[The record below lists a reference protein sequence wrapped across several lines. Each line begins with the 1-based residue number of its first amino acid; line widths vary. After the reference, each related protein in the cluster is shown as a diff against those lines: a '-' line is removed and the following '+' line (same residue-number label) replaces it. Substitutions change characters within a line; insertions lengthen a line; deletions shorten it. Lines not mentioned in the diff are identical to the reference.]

1 MKSRFKKLA
10 ASVLTA
16 AMLLQQCGVTTLA
29 EEAQTQAETQIQTQ
43 AETPAPETQAPQTE
57 TSAPETQAPQTET
70 SAPETQ
76 APQTETSAPETQAPQ
91 TETSAPETQAPQT
104 ETEKATEKETE
115 KETEKKKEKETEAS
129 DRVNDGKKIEESTIT
144 SGLGSVR
151 TKLFAADSVI
161 LPDTLKEQVG
171 ADWILDGTDGKAA
184 IDGLSGLSKTLAN
197 GQSTSKIEV
206 INLYADKDGKL
217 DTKQLEK
224 LFKNKVIDVTD
235 QYFVVNIIAAKKNQ
249 TLSFSG
255 YAMKNKGQNVS
266 YIKATQAGDILYN
279 FATLEKGKYQAF
291 EGTVN
296 LSSGSGLQG
305 TFLAPKATVTV
316 GSNLS
321 GAVYAKKVTV
331 TDGVQKLLRVAYIKG
346 AKDETETE
354 AVTETATET
363 ESETKAQET
372 EEETETE
379 AQTEQITE
387 AQTAG
392 ATEAESE
399 QVTEAQT
406 AGATE
411 AESEQVTE
419 AQTAGATEAESEQVT
434 EAQTAG
440 ATEAQT
446 EELTIE
452 TEVVTEV
459 PEQSETAAEAESE
472 PAETSEEESTVD
484 LDAGIALASLGR
496 ELMWY
501 SQTGVK
507 LSVKF
512 TDVKAAAAVL
522 SGGEA
527 ELHAAD
533 TILKP
538 DGSVAYAADEKVGD
552 TLTNL
557 GSEEK
562 TLTLN
567 YGGSYYLEIKKA
579 PGVDGSAETYLTPAR
594 IYFEVDKQGAIQMAV
609 GQNLTDWGNGV
620 LTVKAEKQ
628 TQAQVNVV
636 LADADGNAL
645 ANAGTSI
652 FVLKDERGDVI
663 YNSNTK
669 ASEANESTEAKYPLY
684 YISGTGSQLKLS
696 GIPAGSYYLSE
707 VKAPDGYELA
717 GDQKLIL
724 TDGGAEQTLTM
735 KHKKKEG
742 TAKVNVAA
750 QATFTKTLLT
760 AENDIVN
767 YVALYSDSDLSQRVT
782 EPKAVTFK
790 AGDTTS
796 SKAEFTALTDGK
808 TYYIGLTDAFGEKEG
823 TDYQLSDNAV
833 AAKAAE
839 GEQAVLDIDYTTY
852 PDGDYSYQ
860 ADISVTVQ
868 VKDVQGAAYAA
879 SDTFYAMLYQDADR
893 TQKVLSTPLTF
904 AMSGTAALTQ
914 STQVKVTKA
923 SETFY
928 LAQTDANGTEIT
940 NADPNFLYG
949 ITYPDLTNQA
959 LTVVCGQ
966 KAAATIQD
974 QLGNSIVMLR
984 LLDAASD
991 KQLPGA
997 KMVIKD
1003 AKTGKAV
1010 YSFTTG
1016 NEVETLTNKLA
1027 AGSYVL
1033 TELIAP
1039 GGYSNTSDV
1048 AFEVKDGQTTE
1059 VVMRNASYGKSA
1071 HKLTVSMQVYVGEAQ
1086 VYAKDTTSGTY
1097 AKEKRYTYYAALFAD
1112 KNRTQK
1118 VSDVKEITVSGL
1130 NGSASFSNLEKGTYY
1145 LAETDEYGNVLS
1157 ASDIHGTECKIEYS
1171 DGGKISVSAS
1181 SAQAV
1186 IKNVYSSLPKGYR
1199 HTAILTITKKL
1210 QTASGEAQTDTKT
1223 FYAGI
1228 YRKKDFSDTPTV
1240 VALNLKNASEAS
1252 AKRRILL
1259 SSSNEVNYYIAE
1271 VDKSG
1276 KRITDEASFGY
1287 TIQVDQP
1294 EVTLKGGEEKHV
1306 TITNK
1311 TRVSKVT
1318 LYLTKKVYEG
1328 TSKKAVNETFY
1339 AGLFKD
1345 PEFTQLYAK
1354 PIALQLKNKSEI
1366 TLKLSL
1372 NLGAAAGAKIYVAE
1386 VDENGKVVQAGAK
1399 FGYDIRVVNATAEF
1413 TQRQTEV
1420 QSILLNSVYS
1430 SSSEDNWNKII
1441 SRDGNNI
1448 GGGGIGSGSNGGG
1461 GASANGSV
1469 QTGDETP
1476 ILPYV
1481 GGLAAAALVIAVL
1494 LVAGRRKRQK

>member
-43 AETPAPETQAPQTE
+43 AETPAPETP
-57 TSAPETQAPQTET
+57 APETQAPQTET

-104 ETEKATEKETE
+104 EKTATEPQAPQKE
-115 KETEKKKEKETEAS
+115 KKKKKEKETEAS
-129 DRVNDGKKIEESTIT
+129 DRVNDGKKSEESTIT

-184 IDGLSGLSKTLAN
+184 VDGLSGLSKTLAN

-440 ATEAQT
+440 ATEAESEQVTEAQTAGATEAQT

-459 PEQSETAAEAESE
+459 PEQSETAAEVESE

-562 TLTLN
+562 T
-567 YGGSYYLEIKKA
+567 
-579 PGVDGSAETYLTPAR
+579 PD
-594 IYFEVDKQGAIQMAV
+594 
-609 GQNLTDWGNGV
+609 
-620 LTVKAEKQ
+620 
-628 TQAQVNVV
+628 
-636 LADADGNAL
+636 
-645 ANAGTSI
+645 
-652 FVLKDERGDVI
+652 
-663 YNSNTK
+663 
-669 ASEANESTEAKYPLY
+669 TELWR
-684 YISGTGSQLKLS
+684 QLLS
-696 GIPAGSYYLSE
+696 
-707 VKAPDGYELA
+707 
-717 GDQKLIL
+717 GDQKS
-724 TDGGAEQTLTM
+724 TGCGWQCR
-735 KHKKKEG
+735 
-742 TAKVNVAA
+742 
-750 QATFTKTLLT
+750 
-760 AENDIVN
+760 
-767 YVALYSDSDLSQRVT
+767 DLS
-782 EPKAVTFK
+782 
-790 AGDTTS
+790 DT
-796 SKAEFTALTDGK
+796 
-808 TYYIGLTDAFGEKEG
+808 G
-823 TDYQLSDNAV
+823 TD
-833 AAKAAE
+833 
-839 GEQAVLDIDYTTY
+839 
-852 PDGDYSYQ
+852 
-860 ADISVTVQ
+860 
-868 VKDVQGAAYAA
+868 
-879 SDTFYAMLYQDADR
+879 
-893 TQKVLSTPLTF
+893 
-904 AMSGTAALTQ
+904 
-914 STQVKVTKA
+914 
-923 SETFY
+923 
-928 LAQTDANGTEIT
+928 
-940 NADPNFLYG
+940 
-949 ITYPDLTNQA
+949 
-959 LTVVCGQ
+959 
-966 KAAATIQD
+966 
-974 QLGNSIVMLR
+974 
-984 LLDAASD
+984 
-991 KQLPGA
+991 
-997 KMVIKD
+997 
-1003 AKTGKAV
+1003 
-1010 YSFTTG
+1010 
-1016 NEVETLTNKLA
+1016 
-1027 AGSYVL
+1027 
-1033 TELIAP
+1033 
-1039 GGYSNTSDV
+1039 
-1048 AFEVKDGQTTE
+1048 
-1059 VVMRNASYGKSA
+1059 
-1071 HKLTVSMQVYVGEAQ
+1071 
-1086 VYAKDTTSGTY
+1086 
-1097 AKEKRYTYYAALFAD
+1097 LF
-1112 KNRTQK
+1112 
-1118 VSDVKEITVSGL
+1118 
-1130 NGSASFSNLEKGTYY
+1130 
-1145 LAETDEYGNVLS
+1145 
-1157 ASDIHGTECKIEYS
+1157 
-1171 DGGKISVSAS
+1171 
-1181 SAQAV
+1181 
-1186 IKNVYSSLPKGYR
+1186 
-1199 HTAILTITKKL
+1199 
-1210 QTASGEAQTDTKT
+1210 
-1223 FYAGI
+1223 
-1228 YRKKDFSDTPTV
+1228 
-1240 VALNLKNASEAS
+1240 
-1252 AKRRILL
+1252 
-1259 SSSNEVNYYIAE
+1259 
-1271 VDKSG
+1271 
-1276 KRITDEASFGY
+1276 
-1287 TIQVDQP
+1287 
-1294 EVTLKGGEEKHV
+1294 
-1306 TITNK
+1306 
-1311 TRVSKVT
+1311 
-1318 LYLTKKVYEG
+1318 
-1328 TSKKAVNETFY
+1328 
-1339 AGLFKD
+1339 
-1345 PEFTQLYAK
+1345 
-1354 PIALQLKNKSEI
+1354 
-1366 TLKLSL
+1366 
-1372 NLGAAAGAKIYVAE
+1372 
-1386 VDENGKVVQAGAK
+1386 
-1399 FGYDIRVVNATAEF
+1399 
-1413 TQRQTEV
+1413 
-1420 QSILLNSVYS
+1420 
-1430 SSSEDNWNKII
+1430 
-1441 SRDGNNI
+1441 
-1448 GGGGIGSGSNGGG
+1448 
-1461 GASANGSV
+1461 
-1469 QTGDETP
+1469 
-1476 ILPYV
+1476 
-1481 GGLAAAALVIAVL
+1481 
-1494 LVAGRRKRQK
+1494 